1 MTKPFHSLFDLVASR
16 TVDGAVSH
24 GTAIG
29 SDETLNGPSIV
40 NDEIQGLQVIGGD
53 EIVQG
58 NLVNDE
64 VTAP

>member
-29 SDETLNGPSIV
+29 SDEAFNGPSIV

-53 EIVQG
+53 EIVEG